1 MDQLISAKYTS
12 FAADDVDYPNVS
24 SITKKGTAPK
34 PKSTIAADSI
44 SLAREK
50 KIEKVRRLTHLACY
64 IIMCTISGKGVVHV
78 DLMKRPI
85 YFLLER
91 HTTKVGNSR

>member
-1 MDQLISAKYTS
+1 MDQLIQAKYTS

-50 KIEKVRRLTHLACY
+50 KIEKVSRLTTTLMR
-64 IIMCTISGKGVVHV
+64 IICLLVVFSSNWTWTQFY
-78 DLMKRPI
+78 L
-85 YFLLER
+85 YLLS
-91 HTTKVGNSR
+91 V